1 MRRAEGV
8 QPSRSPPCSNISDSR
23 LSSGQ
28 ADSTTLSSVQLRAY
42 LATLRSSLVGV
53 INEEYEAFIG
63 LSLGLKHA
71 NVAQS
76 LSTIRRPV
84 LSIRSEVTKV
94 KAELDEMREEMS
106 TVLNERKECREMKV
120 LLRRLLATEEA
131 VEKVE
136 SMLQIGDGESTSRT
150 TDVEE

>member
-1 MRRAEGV
+1 MA
-8 QPSRSPPCSNISDSR
+8 
-23 LSSGQ
+23 
-28 ADSTTLSSVQLRAY
+28 
-42 LATLRSSLVGV
+42 V

-84 LSIRSEVTKV
+84 LSIRNEVTRV
-94 KAELDEMREEMS
+94 KGELDEMKEEMS
-106 TVLNERKECREMKV
+106 TVLNERKSCREMKV
-120 LLRRLLATEEA
+120 VLNRLLATEEA

-136 SMLQIGDGESTSRT
+136 SMLQVGDGESTSRT
-150 TDVEE
+150 RELDELVFFLFLCHQARRV